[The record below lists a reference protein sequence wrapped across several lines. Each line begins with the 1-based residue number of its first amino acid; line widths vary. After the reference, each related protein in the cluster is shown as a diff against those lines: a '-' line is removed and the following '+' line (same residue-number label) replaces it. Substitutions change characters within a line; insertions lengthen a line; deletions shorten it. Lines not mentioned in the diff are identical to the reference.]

1 MTQEERQKEKELLL
15 NVLKDGLPYGL
26 QLKIT
31 DINKF
36 TFNGELCVLSK
47 NWCRLNIADPVK
59 RAKVKNQ
66 TIPLNSIYIKPYLRP
81 LASMTEEE
89 AKEIVILHG
98 IKDILSIKLTDEYIE
113 VVVDDG
119 VCSTET
125 RTIWYDEIISSIE
138 IFDWLNK
145 HHLDYRGLIEKGLAL
160 EAPEGMYD

>member
-1 MTQEERQKEKELLL
+1 MTQEEKQL
-15 NVLKDGLPYGL
+15 VLTDICARLPYGVKA
-26 QLKIT
+26 QVTGWDEEKGEVEVPLKVYSINT
-31 DINKF
+31 D
-36 TFNGELCVLSK
+36 GYLSFEY
-47 NWCRLNIADPVK
+47 NHYSVETVYVEDCRL
-59 RAKVKNQ
+59 
-66 TIPLNSIYIKPYLRP
+66 YLRP
-81 LASMTEEE
+81 MSSMTDEE

-145 HHLDYRGLIEKGLAL
+145 HHLDYRGLIEKGLVIQVT
-160 EAPEGMYD
+160 EENNPYKYFI